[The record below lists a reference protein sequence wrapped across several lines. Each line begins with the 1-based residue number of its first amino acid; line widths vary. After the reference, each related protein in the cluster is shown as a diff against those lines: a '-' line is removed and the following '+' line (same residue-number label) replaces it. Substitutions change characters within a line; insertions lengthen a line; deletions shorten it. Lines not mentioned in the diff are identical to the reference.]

1 MSHDHVSVITD
12 KVSHTAY
19 LTVEFCVPHRRIG
32 MNSYT
37 EVRLLPVETALSCQ
51 SDLYAFDFGKTL
63 EAFIATNIALIIFY
77 IFNGS
82 ASSS

>member
-1 MSHDHVSVITD
+1 
-12 KVSHTAY
+12 
-19 LTVEFCVPHRRIG
+19 